1 MRLEL
6 NSLIRADIA
15 FKIQTVLYFQV
26 RWTLFGIICINKVK
40 NNSVS
45 WKTKDPQ
52 KLN

>member
-6 NSLIRADIA
+6 NGLIRDDAA

-26 RWTLFGIICINKVK
+26 RWTLFGIIHINKVT